1 MKQQTARQHWLSV
14 LAHSE
19 ASALA
24 SHWQSRTATPA
35 FERLRPAETGLTRSG
50 AHGRQRET
58 LRHGRCHRHPR
69 GDQTARRHAG
79 F

>member
-24 SHWQSRTATPA
+24 SHWQALQPGSPPSSA
-35 FERLRPAETGLTRSG
+35 S
-50 AHGRQRET
+50 
-58 LRHGRCHRHPR
+58 
-69 GDQTARRHAG
+69 ARRRSV
-79 F
+79 